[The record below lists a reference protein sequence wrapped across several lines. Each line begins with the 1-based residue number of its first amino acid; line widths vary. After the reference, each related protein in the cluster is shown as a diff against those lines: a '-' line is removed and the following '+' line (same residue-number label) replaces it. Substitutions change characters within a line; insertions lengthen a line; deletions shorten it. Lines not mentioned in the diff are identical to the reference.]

1 MEQLYLGNVAL
12 PEREPTHSPYFYGI
26 FGSSITTTLSGK
38 GGPFTIFA
46 IFLWRDHILAVASPE
61 RGALSPPLSWSI
73 RDTKTGGG
81 GGGARRGEG
90 EGAKGGG
97 QLLKRS
103 IKRFHILGIRSY
115 LIF

>member
-1 MEQLYLGNVAL
+1 MCRKKLLTLYNYGVAIFWQLLHLRGNPLTVL
-12 PEREPTHSPYFYGI
+12 WHFWQQPQ
-26 FGSSITTTLSGK
+26 FGLRGE
-38 GGPFTIFA
+38 PFTIFA
-46 IFLWRDHILAVASPE
+46 IFLWCDHILAVASPE

-97 QLLKRS
+97 QQLQNVALKG
-103 IKRFHILGIRSY
+103 F
-115 LIF
+115 IF

>member
-1 MEQLYLGNVAL
+1 MAFLAVASL
-12 PEREPTHSPYFYGI
+12 RHYRVR
-26 FGSSITTTLSGK
+26 

-46 IFLWRDHILAVASPE
+46 IFLWHDHILAVASPE

-103 IKRFHILGIRSY
+103 IKRFHILGICSD
-115 LIF
+115 LIYMYKQHFHHRHHQYGCDMHV